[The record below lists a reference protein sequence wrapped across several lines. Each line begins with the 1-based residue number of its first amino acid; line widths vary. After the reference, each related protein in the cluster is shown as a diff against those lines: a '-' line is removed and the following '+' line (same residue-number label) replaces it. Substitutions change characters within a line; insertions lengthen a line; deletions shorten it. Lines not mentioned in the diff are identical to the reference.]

1 MNLTKIKK
9 ELLNYM
15 SIEKI
20 VEKLSSPETLRPFRP
35 LPFWSWNDRLDEKRL
50 TEQIEWMHSCGIG
63 GFFMHA
69 RGGLITEYLG
79 EEWMSCCDACCEKA
93 AELGMDAYMYDEN
106 GWPSGFAG
114 GKLLEDENNRDRSL
128 YFDTG
133 DFNPDAF
140 VSYKING
147 AKLERANAPENGA
160 RYLNVYQKISVSTAD
175 ILNPEVVEK
184 FLDITHR
191 KYKARYG
198 KEFPKKLKG
207 FFTDEPQ
214 YFRWATA
221 YTPVIEEYF
230 KETYGEDVKDGL
242 GLLFA
247 EKEGYEEFRYK
258 YWNGMQALMLKNFAK
273 KIYDFCEE
281 NNVLLTGHY
290 VEETSLA
297 YQMLACGGT
306 MPFYAYEHIPGI
318 DWLGRGTA
326 EVGELS
332 PKQVGSVSAQTGRN
346 RVLTESFGCCGW
358 DVTPR
363 ELKRILDWQFLG
375 GVNVV
380 CHHLLPSSEY
390 GQRKRDY
397 PQHYTPLNAWIN
409 KHFREFNDNYT
420 RLGALI
426 GNSEEVANVCL
437 LHPIKSAYC
446 YFRRDDKNNC
456 GLGEL
461 DKTFF
466 SELELLASNQI
477 PHHYA
482 DETLLATMGSVK
494 GNKFV
499 CGKCAYEYLIIPTMN
514 SITASTLALVKKFVQ
529 AGGKLLLLGK
539 SPALVEGKK
548 ADVNLKSNCTF
559 EQIKAAQPYH
569 ADNSVIRTTMRRCKE
584 GDFVFAVNPSQKEQ
598 KFTLSAG
605 KAKSVRILNTQT
617 LEVSRPLPL
626 SRTLRAGQSAILFP
640 CPDEP
645 EKETVKP
652 LVKTP
657 LSGKVVKASP
667 NTMPL
672 DSARYALDGEDF
684 GENTSLIKIFALLLE
699 KRYKGKLRLKYEFES
714 NIVPKDIKL
723 YAEDMNTEKVEVNG
737 AEVFSCGT
745 LKHEPMVHEFEVAN
759 LVKKGK
765 NEIVI
770 TLNYY
775 QDENVY
781 FALFGEGV
789 TESLRN
795 CMVYNTSLESVYLAG
810 SFGVYPV
817 NPQNGQTER
826 TMICDG
832 FIIDE
837 PKTTLTSL
845 VSDGYATFAGEL
857 TLEKEIEFGKE
868 AVLELGGRW
877 QTAEIEING
886 KTKTLLFDTATDVS
900 DMIREGKNTVRIT
913 VATSLRNLM
922 GPHHFAPVDDPEPV
936 GPEHFN
942 LSGSWKNG
950 ESPLLRPTYSLVK
963 N

>member
-1 MNLTKIKK
+1 MN
-9 ELLNYM
+9 
-15 SIEKI
+15 IEKLI
-20 VEKLSSPETLRPFRP
+20 NKLSSPETLRPFRP

-50 TEQIEWMHSCGIG
+50 LEQIEWMHSCGIG

-69 RGGLITEYLG
+69 RGGLITEYLS
-79 EEWMSCCDACCEKA
+79 EEWMKCCDACCDKA
-93 AELGMDAYMYDEN
+93 ARLGMDAYMYDEN

-114 GKLLEDENNRDRSL
+114 GKLLDDENNRDQSL
-128 YFDTG
+128 YCDTG

-140 VSYKING
+140 ASYKIDG
-147 AKLERANAPENGA
+147 AKLERAHKPEKGA
-160 RYLNVYQKISVSTAD
+160 RYLNVYRKISVSTAD

-184 FLDITHR
+184 FLDLTHR

-198 KEFPKKLKG
+198 ADFSKKLKG

-221 YTPVIEEYF
+221 YTPMIADYF
-230 KETYGEDVKDGL
+230 KKEYGEDVLDGL

-247 EKEGYEEFRYK
+247 EKDGYEEFRYK

-281 NNVLLTGHY
+281 NNMILTGHY
-290 VEETSLA
+290 VEETSLGN
-297 YQMLACGGT
+297 QMMACGGT

-318 DWLGRGTA
+318 DWLGRST
-326 EVGELS
+326 VGELS
-332 PKQVGSVSAQTGRN
+332 AKQVGSVAAQTGRN

-358 DVTPR
+358 DVSPR

-409 KHFREFNDNYT
+409 KHFREFNDCYT
-420 RLGALI
+420 RIGALI
-426 GNSEEVANVCL
+426 GNSEDVVNTCV
-437 LHPIKSAYC
+437 LHPIKNAYC
-446 YFRRDDKNNC
+446 YFRRDIEA
-456 GLGEL
+456 GYGIAEL

-466 SELELLASNQI
+466 DETEKLASEHI
-477 PHHYA
+477 PHHFA
-482 DETLLATMGSVK
+482 DETLLASMGSVK
-494 GNKFV
+494 NGKLV
-499 CGKCAYEYLIIPTMN
+499 CGKCAYEYLIIPSMN
-514 SITASTLALVKKFVQ
+514 SITSAALSLVEKFVQ
-529 AGGKLLLLGK
+529 DGGKLLLLGK
-539 SPALVEGKK
+539 SPCMIEGKK
-548 ADVNLKSNCTF
+548 SSVNLKSNCTL
-559 EQIKAAQPYH
+559 EQIKAAQPY
-569 ADNSVIRTTMRRCKE
+569 SVNNAAIRTSMRRCEE
-584 GDFVFAVNPSQKEQ
+584 GDFIFAVNPANEEQ
-598 KFTLSAG
+598 KFAINAAN
-605 KAKSVRILNTQT
+605 AKSVRILNPET

-626 SRTLRAGQSAILFP
+626 SRTLRAGQSALLFL
-640 CPDEP
+640 CADKP
-645 EKETVKP
+645 ETENAKP
-652 LVKTP
+652 LVKTL
-657 LSGKVVKASP
+657 LSGKVIKSSP
-667 NTMPL
+667 NTAII
-672 DSARYALDGEDF
+672 DSARYALEGEDF
-684 GENTSLIKIFALLLE
+684 GENMSLIKIFALLLE

-714 NIVPKDIKL
+714 RISPKDITL
-723 YAEDMNTEKVEVNG
+723 YAEDMNTEKVEING
-737 AEVFSCGT
+737 VEVFSCGA
-745 LKHEPMVHEFEVAN
+745 LKHEPMVKKFEVSKA
-759 LVKKGK
+759 VKAGK

-770 TLNYY
+770 TLNYF
-775 QDENVY
+775 QDESVY

-817 NPQNGQTER
+817 NPQNGQTDK
-826 TMICDG
+826 TLICDG
-832 FIIDE
+832 FVLDN
-837 PKTTLTSL
+837 PKAEVTSL
-845 VSDGYATFAGEL
+845 VSDGYATFAGEI
-857 TLEKEIEFGKE
+857 TLEKELEFEKE

-900 DMIREGKNTVRIT
+900 DMIHEGKNTVRIT
-913 VATSLRNLM
+913 ASTSLRNLM
-922 GPHHFAPVDDPEPV
+922 GPHHFAPIDEPELV
-936 GPEHFN
+936 GPEFFN

-950 ESPLLRPTYSLVK
+950 ESPLFRPTYSLVK